1 MNIFNKIR
9 INKYINNYKG
19 GFFIEI
25 LYELN
30 IVSITLRVVLSMIC
44 GGIIGLE
51 RSRKN
56 RPAGFRTYMIVCL
69 SAALV
74 MMTNQY
80 IYINF
85 EGSDPARL
93 GAQVISG
100 IGFLGAG
107 TIIVT
112 SRSQVKG
119 LTSAAGLWA
128 SACLGVAIG
137 IGFYSGAIIV
147 ALILFIIITFFKK
160 IDYLLTSTNKILSIY
175 TSFKSIEQLDKFI
188 IYCNVSG
195 YKVRDIEITKDP
207 TQNEVSVIA
216 IITLETKER
225 INHIE
230 VIQKL
235 NSFEGLIHIEE
246 L

>member
-1 MNIFNKIR
+1 MIF
-9 INKYINNYKG
+9 
-19 GFFIEI
+19 
-25 LYELN
+25 
-30 IVSITLRVVLSMIC
+30 

-69 SAALV
+69 SSALV
-74 MMTNQY
+74 MMTNQF
-80 IYINF
+80 IYNNF
-85 EGSDPARL
+85 GGSDPARL

-112 SRSQVKG
+112 NRSQVKG

-128 SACLGVAIG
+128 SACLGLAIG

-147 ALILFIIITFFKK
+147 ALIVFIIITFFKK
-160 IDYLLTSTNKILSIY
+160 IDYLLTSNNKMINIY

-188 IYCNVSG
+188 IHCNKTG
-195 YKVRDIEITKDP
+195 YKVRDIEITKD
-207 TQNEVSVIA
+207 TLQNHVSVIA

-225 INHIE
+225 ISHIE

-235 NSFEGLIHIEE
+235 NSFEELIHIEE

>member
-1 MNIFNKIR
+1 
-9 INKYINNYKG
+9 
-19 GFFIEI
+19 
-25 LYELN
+25 
-30 IVSITLRVVLSMIC
+30 MIC

-69 SAALV
+69 SSALV

-85 EGSDPARL
+85 GGSDPARL

-112 SRSQVKG
+112 SRSQIKG

-128 SACLGVAIG
+128 AACLGVAIG
-137 IGFYSGAIIV
+137 IGFYSGALIV
-147 ALILFIIITFFKK
+147 ALIVFIIITFLKK
-160 IDYLLTSTNKILSIY
+160 IDYLLTSTNKIIYIY

-188 IYCNVSG
+188 IYCNLCG
-195 YKVRDIEITKDP
+195 FKVWDIEITKD
-207 TQNEVSVIA
+207 TKQNDVSVIA
-216 IITLETKER
+216 IITLEAKER
-225 INHIE
+225 INHVE

-235 NSFEGLIHIEE
+235 NSFEELIHIEE

>member
-1 MNIFNKIR
+1 MVV
-9 INKYINNYKG
+9 
-19 GFFIEI
+19 IES

-30 IVSITLRVVLSMIC
+30 LLSICLRILLAMFC
-44 GGIIGLE
+44 GGLIGLE

-69 SAALV
+69 SSSLI
-74 MMTNQY
+74 MMTNQF
-80 IYINF
+80 IYNNF
-85 EGSDPARL
+85 SGSDPARL

-128 SACLGVAIG
+128 SACLGLAIG
-137 IGFYSGAIIV
+137 IGFYFGALVV
-147 ALILFIIITFFKK
+147 AIAVFLIITLFKK
-160 IDYLLTSTNKILSIY
+160 FDTWLTSTNRMITIY
-175 TSFKSIEQLDKFI
+175 TSFSSIENFDKFI
-188 IYCNVSG
+188 AYC
-195 YKVRDIEITKDP
+195 YKNKFRVHDIEITKDP
-207 TQNEVSVIA
+207 NLREVTVIA
-216 IITLETKER
+216 IIQLEAINR
-225 INHIE
+225 LNHIE
-230 VIQKL
+230 TIQKFS
-235 NSFEGLIHIEE
+235 SFEGLVHIEE

>member
-1 MNIFNKIR
+1 M
-9 INKYINNYKG
+9 
-19 GFFIEI
+19 ET

-30 IVSITLRVVLSMIC
+30 IYSITLRIVLSMIC

-69 SAALV
+69 SSALV

-80 IYINF
+80 IYNNF
-85 EGSDPARL
+85 SGSDPARL

-107 TIIVT
+107 TIMIT
-112 SRSQVKG
+112 SRNQIKG

-128 SACLGVAIG
+128 SACLGLAIG
-137 IGFYSGAIIV
+137 VGFYSGAVIV
-147 ALILFIIITFFKK
+147 ALIVFIIITFFKK
-160 IDYLLTSTNKILSIY
+160 IDYMLTSNNRIINIY

-188 IYCNVSG
+188 IFCNLSDF
-195 YKVRDIEITKDP
+195 KVRNIEITKDTIP
-207 TQNEVSVIA
+207 HEISVIA
-216 IITLETKER
+216 IITLEAKER
-225 INHIE
+225 MNHVD

-235 NSFEGLIHIEE
+235 NSFEGLVHIEE

>member
-1 MNIFNKIR
+1 
-9 INKYINNYKG
+9 
-19 GFFIEI
+19 
-25 LYELN
+25 
-30 IVSITLRVVLSMIC
+30 MIC

-69 SAALV
+69 SSALV

-80 IYINF
+80 IYNNF
-85 EGSDPARL
+85 SGSDPARL

-107 TIIVT
+107 TIMIT
-112 SRSQVKG
+112 SRNQIKG

-128 SACLGVAIG
+128 SACLGLAIG
-137 IGFYSGAIIV
+137 VGFYSGAVIV
-147 ALILFIIITFFKK
+147 ALIVFIIITFFKK
-160 IDYLLTSTNKILSIY
+160 IDYMLTSNNRIINIY

-188 IYCNVSG
+188 IFCNLSDF
-195 YKVRDIEITKDP
+195 KVRNIEITKDTIP
-207 TQNEVSVIA
+207 HEISVIA
-216 IITLETKER
+216 IITLEAKER
-225 INHIE
+225 MNHVD

-235 NSFEGLIHIEE
+235 NSFEGLFI
-246 L
+246 

>member
-1 MNIFNKIR
+1 
-9 INKYINNYKG
+9 
-19 GFFIEI
+19 
-25 LYELN
+25 
-30 IVSITLRVVLSMIC
+30 MIC

-69 SAALV
+69 SSALV

-80 IYINF
+80 IYNNF
-85 EGSDPARL
+85 SGSDPARL

-107 TIIVT
+107 TIMIT
-112 SRSQVKG
+112 SRNQIKG

-128 SACLGVAIG
+128 SACLGLAIG
-137 IGFYSGAIIV
+137 VGFYSGAVIV
-147 ALILFIIITFFKK
+147 ALIVFIIITFFKK
-160 IDYLLTSTNKILSIY
+160 IDYMLTSNNRIINIY

-188 IYCNVSG
+188 IFCNLSDF
-195 YKVRDIEITKDP
+195 KVRNIEITKDTIP
-207 TQNEVSVIA
+207 HEISVIA
-216 IITLETKER
+216 IITLEAKER
-225 INHIE
+225 MNHVD

-235 NSFEGLIHIEE
+235 NSFEGLVHIEE

>member
-1 MNIFNKIR
+1 MIF
-9 INKYINNYKG
+9 
-19 GFFIEI
+19 
-25 LYELN
+25 
-30 IVSITLRVVLSMIC
+30 

-69 SAALV
+69 SSALV
-74 MMTNQY
+74 MMTNQF
-80 IYINF
+80 IYNNF
-85 EGSDPARL
+85 GGSDPARL

-112 SRSQVKG
+112 SRSQVRG

-128 SACLGVAIG
+128 SACLGLAIG

-147 ALILFIIITFFKK
+147 ALIVFIIITFFKK
-160 IDYLLTSTNKILSIY
+160 IDYLLTSNNKMINIY

-188 IYCNVSG
+188 IHCNKTG
-195 YKVRDIEITKDP
+195 YKVRDIEITKD
-207 TQNEVSVIA
+207 TLQNHVSVIA

-225 INHIE
+225 ISHIE

-235 NSFEGLIHIEE
+235 NSFEELIHIEE

>member
-1 MNIFNKIR
+1 MIF
-9 INKYINNYKG
+9 
-19 GFFIEI
+19 
-25 LYELN
+25 
-30 IVSITLRVVLSMIC
+30 

-69 SAALV
+69 SSALV
-74 MMTNQY
+74 MMTNQF
-80 IYINF
+80 IYNNF
-85 EGSDPARL
+85 GGSDPARL

-112 SRSQVKG
+112 SRSQVRG

-128 SACLGVAIG
+128 SACLGLAIG

-147 ALILFIIITFFKK
+147 ALIVFIIITFFKK
-160 IDYLLTSTNKILSIY
+160 IDYLLTSNNKIINIY

-188 IYCNVSG
+188 IHCNKTG
-195 YKVRDIEITKDP
+195 YKVRDIEITKD
-207 TQNEVSVIA
+207 TLQNHVSVIA

-225 INHIE
+225 ISHIE

-235 NSFEGLIHIEE
+235 NSFEELIHIEE

>member
-1 MNIFNKIR
+1 
-9 INKYINNYKG
+9 
-19 GFFIEI
+19 
-25 LYELN
+25 
-30 IVSITLRVVLSMIC
+30 MIC

-51 RSRKN
+51 RSRKK

-80 IYINF
+80 IYNNF
-85 EGSDPARL
+85 GGSDPARL

-147 ALILFIIITFFKK
+147 ALIVFIIITFFKK
-160 IDYLLTSTNKILSIY
+160 IDYLLTATNKIINIY

-207 TQNEVSVIA
+207 TQNKVSVIA

-225 INHIE
+225 MNHIE

-235 NSFEGLIHIEE
+235 NSFEELIHIEE

>member
-1 MNIFNKIR
+1 
-9 INKYINNYKG
+9 
-19 GFFIEI
+19 
-25 LYELN
+25 
-30 IVSITLRVVLSMIC
+30 MIC

-69 SAALV
+69 SSALV

-80 IYINF
+80 IYNNF
-85 EGSDPARL
+85 SGSDPARL

-107 TIIVT
+107 TIMIT
-112 SRSQVKG
+112 SRNQIKG

-128 SACLGVAIG
+128 SACLGLAIG
-137 IGFYSGAIIV
+137 VGFYTGAVIV
-147 ALILFIIITFFKK
+147 ALIVFIIITFFKK
-160 IDYLLTSTNKILSIY
+160 IDYMLTLNNRIINIY

-188 IYCNVSG
+188 IFCNLSDF
-195 YKVRDIEITKDP
+195 KVRNIEITKDTIP
-207 TQNEVSVIA
+207 HEISVIA
-216 IITLETKER
+216 IITLEAKER
-225 INHIE
+225 INHVD
-230 VIQKL
+230 VIQRL
-235 NSFEGLIHIEE
+235 NSFEGLVHIEE

>member
-1 MNIFNKIR
+1 
-9 INKYINNYKG
+9 
-19 GFFIEI
+19 
-25 LYELN
+25 
-30 IVSITLRVVLSMIC
+30 MIC

-69 SAALV
+69 SSALV

-80 IYINF
+80 IYNNF
-85 EGSDPARL
+85 SGSDPARL

-107 TIIVT
+107 TIMVT
-112 SRSQVKG
+112 SRSQIKG

-128 SACLGVAIG
+128 SACLGLAIG
-137 IGFYSGAIIV
+137 VGFYTGAVIV
-147 ALILFIIITFFKK
+147 ALIVFIIITFFKK
-160 IDYLLTSTNKILSIY
+160 IDYMLTSNNRIINIY

-188 IYCNVSG
+188 IFCNLSDF
-195 YKVRDIEITKDP
+195 KVRNIEITKDTIP
-207 TQNEVSVIA
+207 HEISVIA
-216 IITLETKER
+216 IITLEAKER
-225 INHIE
+225 INHVD
-230 VIQKL
+230 VIQRL
-235 NSFEGLIHIEE
+235 NSFEGLVHIEE

>member
-1 MNIFNKIR
+1 
-9 INKYINNYKG
+9 
-19 GFFIEI
+19 
-25 LYELN
+25 
-30 IVSITLRVVLSMIC
+30 MIC

-69 SAALV
+69 SSALV

-80 IYINF
+80 IYNNF
-85 EGSDPARL
+85 SGSDPARL

-107 TIIVT
+107 TIMIT
-112 SRSQVKG
+112 SRNQIKG

-128 SACLGVAIG
+128 SACLGLAIG
-137 IGFYSGAIIV
+137 VGFYTGAVIV
-147 ALILFIIITFFKK
+147 ALIVFIIITFFKK
-160 IDYLLTSTNKILSIY
+160 IDYMLTSNNRIINIY

-188 IYCNVSG
+188 IFCNLSDF
-195 YKVRDIEITKDP
+195 KVRNIEITKDTIP
-207 TQNEVSVIA
+207 HEISVIA
-216 IITLETKER
+216 IITLEAKER
-225 INHIE
+225 INHVD
-230 VIQKL
+230 VIQRL
-235 NSFEGLIHIEE
+235 NSFEGLVHIEE

>member
-1 MNIFNKIR
+1 MIF
-9 INKYINNYKG
+9 
-19 GFFIEI
+19 
-25 LYELN
+25 
-30 IVSITLRVVLSMIC
+30 

-69 SAALV
+69 SSALV

-80 IYINF
+80 IYNNF
-85 EGSDPARL
+85 IGSDPARL

-107 TIIVT
+107 TIMVT
-112 SRSQVKG
+112 SRSQIKG
-119 LTSAAGLWA
+119 LTTAAGLWA
-128 SACLGVAIG
+128 SACLGLAIG
-137 IGFYSGAIIV
+137 VGFYTGAVIV
-147 ALILFIIITFFKK
+147 AFIVFIIITFFKK
-160 IDYLLTSTNKILSIY
+160 IDYLLASNNKNINIY

-188 IYCNVSG
+188 IFCNLSDF
-195 YKVRDIEITKDP
+195 KVRNIEITKD
-207 TQNEVSVIA
+207 TVLHEVSVIA
-216 IITLETKER
+216 IITLEAKDR
-225 INHIE
+225 MNHID

>member
-1 MNIFNKIR
+1 
-9 INKYINNYKG
+9 
-19 GFFIEI
+19 
-25 LYELN
+25 
-30 IVSITLRVVLSMIC
+30 MIC

-69 SAALV
+69 SSALV

-80 IYINF
+80 IYNNF
-85 EGSDPARL
+85 SNSDPARL

-128 SACLGVAIG
+128 SACLGLAIG
-137 IGFYSGAIIV
+137 IGFYSGALIV
-147 ALILFIIITFFKK
+147 AMIVFIIITFFKK
-160 IDYLLTSTNKILSIY
+160 IDYLLTSTNRVISIY

-188 IYCNVSG
+188 IYCNLSD
-195 YKVRDIEITKDP
+195 YRVRDIEITKDP
-207 TQNEVSVIA
+207 ALNEVSVIA
-216 IITLETKER
+216 IITLEAKER
-225 INHIE
+225 INHVD

-235 NSFEGLIHIEE
+235 NSFEELIHIEE

>member
-1 MNIFNKIR
+1 
-9 INKYINNYKG
+9 
-19 GFFIEI
+19 
-25 LYELN
+25 
-30 IVSITLRVVLSMIC
+30 MIC

-69 SAALV
+69 SSALV

-80 IYINF
+80 IYNNF
-85 EGSDPARL
+85 SGSDPARL

-107 TIIVT
+107 TIMIT
-112 SRSQVKG
+112 SRNQIKG

-128 SACLGVAIG
+128 SACLGLAIG
-137 IGFYSGAIIV
+137 VGFYTGAVIV
-147 ALILFIIITFFKK
+147 ALIVFIIITFFKK
-160 IDYLLTSTNKILSIY
+160 IDYMLTSNNRIINIY

-188 IYCNVSG
+188 IFCNLSDF
-195 YKVRDIEITKDP
+195 KVRNIEITKDTIP
-207 TQNEVSVIA
+207 HEISVIA
-216 IITLETKER
+216 IITLEAKER
-225 INHIE
+225 INHVD

-235 NSFEGLIHIEE
+235 NSFEGLVHIEE

>member
-1 MNIFNKIR
+1 
-9 INKYINNYKG
+9 
-19 GFFIEI
+19 
-25 LYELN
+25 
-30 IVSITLRVVLSMIC
+30 MIC

-69 SAALV
+69 SSALV
-74 MMTNQY
+74 MMTNQF
-80 IYINF
+80 IYNNF
-85 EGSDPARL
+85 AESDPARL

-112 SRSQVKG
+112 SRSQIKG

-128 SACLGVAIG
+128 SACLGLAIG

-147 ALILFIIITFFKK
+147 ALIVFIIITFFKK
-160 IDYLLTSTNKILSIY
+160 IDYLLTSNNKIINIY

-188 IYCNVSG
+188 IHCNQSG
-195 YKVRDIEITKDP
+195 YKVRDIEITKD
-207 TQNEVSVIA
+207 TMQNYVSVIA

-225 INHIE
+225 ISHIE

-235 NSFEGLIHIEE
+235 NSFGELIHIEE

>member
-1 MNIFNKIR
+1 M
-9 INKYINNYKG
+9 
-19 GFFIEI
+19 ET

-30 IVSITLRVVLSMIC
+30 IYSITLRIVLSMIC

-69 SAALV
+69 SSALV

-80 IYINF
+80 IYNNF
-85 EGSDPARL
+85 SGSDPARL

-107 TIIVT
+107 TIMIT
-112 SRSQVKG
+112 SRNQIKG

-128 SACLGVAIG
+128 SACLGLAIG
-137 IGFYSGAIIV
+137 VGFYSGAVIV
-147 ALILFIIITFFKK
+147 ALIVFIIITFFKK
-160 IDYLLTSTNKILSIY
+160 IDYMLTSNNRIINIY

-188 IYCNVSG
+188 IFCNLSDF
-195 YKVRDIEITKDP
+195 KVRNIEITKDTIP
-207 TQNEVSVIA
+207 HEISVIA
-216 IITLETKER
+216 IITLEAKER
-225 INHIE
+225 INHVD

-235 NSFEGLIHIEE
+235 NSFEGLVHIEE

>member
-1 MNIFNKIR
+1 
-9 INKYINNYKG
+9 
-19 GFFIEI
+19 
-25 LYELN
+25 
-30 IVSITLRVVLSMIC
+30 MIC

-80 IYINF
+80 IYNNF
-85 EGSDPARL
+85 GGSDPARL

-137 IGFYSGAIIV
+137 IGFYSGALIV
-147 ALILFIIITFFKK
+147 ALIVFIIITFFKK
-160 IDYLLTSTNKILSIY
+160 IDYLLTSTNKVISIY

-195 YKVRDIEITKDP
+195 CKVRDIEITKDP

-225 INHIE
+225 ISHID

-235 NSFEGLIHIEE
+235 NSFEDLIHIEE